1 MIIYG
6 FPKTRALRAVWTAEE
21 AGVAYDYR
29 HVDLMKGEARTREFL
44 RLNLAGKVPV
54 LVDEDMILT
63 ESAAICNY
71 IARLRPDTTLVPT
84 DLPGLARFD
93 AWCSFVQTELEQ
105 PLWTMAKHRYALAKE
120 HRVPA
125 VIDTARWEYERAL
138 KVMQRGI
145 NDDKYLVG
153 DEFTVADIMAGH
165 TLRWGDHYGL
175 PCPPAIQ
182 PYRDRVL
189 GRDALARA
197 ELRMDPSSSEPRT

>member
-54 LVDEDMILT
+54 LIDEDMILT

-71 IARLRPDTTLVPT
+71 IARSRPEQALVPT
-84 DLPGLARFD
+84 DLHGLARFEQ
-93 AWCSFVQTELEQ
+93 WCSFVETELEQ
-105 PLWTMAKHRYALAKE
+105 PLWTIAKHRYALAKE
-120 HRVPA
+120 LRVPA
-125 VIDTARWEYERAL
+125 VIDTAKWEYERAL

-145 NDDKYLVG
+145 NDGEYLVW
-153 DEFTVADIMAGH
+153 DEFTVADIMVIGNANGRPVLH
-165 TLRWGDHYGL
+165 DLGKL
-175 PCPPAIQ
+175 NPKLQPAVGTFIMGV
-182 PYRDRVL
+182 VL
-189 GRDALARA
+189 VTCEEQQVRILDL
-197 ELRMDPSSSEPRT
+197 